1 MIQEMLMSNE
11 GPFNCLDGEGE
22 EKGGV
27 AACVGDVSLSLQN
40 EGIRGDSPY
49 LRYMGG

>member
-1 MIQEMLMSNE
+1 M
-11 GPFNCLDGEGE
+11 
-22 EKGGV
+22 
-27 AACVGDVSLSLQN
+27 AACIGDVSLSLRN